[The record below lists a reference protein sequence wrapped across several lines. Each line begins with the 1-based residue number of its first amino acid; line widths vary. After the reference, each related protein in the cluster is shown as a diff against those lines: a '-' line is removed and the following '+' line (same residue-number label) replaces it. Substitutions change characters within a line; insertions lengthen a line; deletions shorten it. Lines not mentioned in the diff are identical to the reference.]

1 MCGVDSNQ
9 SSEKGTMPKTSVVA
23 RVAVND
29 VDSIH
34 AKSVVKEASVRNST
48 SAICSS
54 SDEEVLP
61 IEVDATA
68 EDTVALVDSMA
79 NWVGRQQWIAINKS
93 TIIDIASMSAVASII
108 SSSINDYLVTIIG
121 KVAGNIEFISKT
133 RGAESRRSRSTYF
146 TDNTNVYCTMIVMA
160 HLMGNGVC
168 MFNVM
173 VNNVLV
179 MNIMVNKMFMMNIMV
194 HMMKMVHMMV
204 YFVMMSYF
212 MINVVNMVYGLMG
225 RMVALSLVISIGLSN
240 HTRTVAQL
248 NMTTSCDMRTA
259 PSNAETRQEGS
270 REAIHHSEVIK

>member
-1 MCGVDSNQ
+1 
-9 SSEKGTMPKTSVVA
+9 
-23 RVAVND
+23 
-29 VDSIH
+29 
-34 AKSVVKEASVRNST
+34 
-48 SAICSS
+48 
-54 SDEEVLP
+54 
-61 IEVDATA
+61 
-68 EDTVALVDSMA
+68 
-79 NWVGRQQWIAINKS
+79 
-93 TIIDIASMSAVASII
+93 
-108 SSSINDYLVTIIG
+108 
-121 KVAGNIEFISKT
+121 
-133 RGAESRRSRSTYF
+133 
-146 TDNTNVYCTMIVMA
+146 MIMMA
-160 HLMGNGVC
+160 HIMGNGVC

-173 VNNVLV
+173 VNDVLV